1 MSNNSGELRSDARR
15 RHFIR
20 AMFGEI
26 AGRYDLLNRLL
37 TVGRDRYWR
46 RELVKLLEPQS
57 GERALDLAC
66 GTGDLAA
73 TLVRAQPD
81 CLAVGADPVPRM
93 LSAAR
98 HKTPDLR
105 LVGCE
110 AEALP
115 FPADCFQ
122 LVTVAFGVRNFT
134 LLEAGLIE
142 LHRVLV
148 PGGRLG
154 VLEFAVPR
162 SGPLAP
168 LYRWYLTRVLPRV
181 GGLLSSSYAYRYL
194 TESIR
199 QFPEPDRFI
208 RLLESIGFS
217 GITTRK
223 FLGGTVWIYKGIK
236 DGEI

>member
-1 MSNNSGELRSDARR
+1 MSKIIGELRSDAHRR
-15 RHFIR
+15 RFIR
-20 AMFGEI
+20 RMFGEI

-46 RELVKLLEPQS
+46 RRLVRLVDPRPGEL
-57 GERALDLAC
+57 ALDLAC

-93 LSAAR
+93 LKAAR
-98 HKTPDLR
+98 RKTPELR
-105 LVGCE
+105 PVCCE

-122 LVTVAFGVRNFT
+122 LITIAFGVRNFT
-134 LLEAGLIE
+134 LLEVGLEE
-142 LHRVLV
+142 LHRVLA

-162 SGPLAP
+162 NGLLAP
-168 LYRWYLTRVLPRV
+168 LYRWYLTGILPRV
-181 GGLLSSSYAYRYL
+181 GSLLSSGYAYRYL
-194 TESIR
+194 AESIQ
-199 QFPEPDRFI
+199 QFPDPDRFI

-236 DGEI
+236 KRED

>member
-1 MSNNSGELRSDARR
+1 MSDAHRR
-15 RHFIR
+15 RFIR
-20 AMFGEI
+20 RLFGEI

-46 RELVKLLEPQS
+46 RELVKLLEPRP
-57 GERALDLAC
+57 GELALDLAC

-73 TLVRAQPD
+73 ALVRAQPD
-81 CLAVGADPVPRM
+81 CLAVGADPVPQM

-98 HKTPDLR
+98 RKTPELR
-105 LVGCE
+105 LVCCE

-122 LVTVAFGVRNFT
+122 LATVAFGVRNFT
-134 LLEAGLIE
+134 SLAAGLEE
-142 LHRVLV
+142 LHRVLA

-162 SGPLAP
+162 SGLLAP
-168 LYRWYLTRVLPRV
+168 LYRWYLTGILPWV
-181 GGLLSSSYAYRYL
+181 GGLLSSGYAYRYL

-199 QFPEPDRFI
+199 HFPDPDRFV
-208 RLLESIGFS
+208 RLLESTGFS
-217 GITTRK
+217 GIATRK
-223 FLGGTVWIYKGIK
+223 FLGGTVWIYRGIK
-236 DGEI
+236 VRED